1 MTEPKPVW
9 LRGPVEGVPA
19 LLQPAAHAAL
29 EMAEELEAALKDVPD
44 TLLWTKPHGVAS
56 IGFHLKH
63 IPGVLDRMMTY
74 AQGEQLSPLQRTQME
89 EEQLVQDDATIAA
102 LMKRLRKQV
111 SLYVEQLKQT
121 DPATLDNPRGVGRLQ
136 LPSTVGGL
144 ICHAAEHTQRHTGQ
158 LLVTIRVQTG
168 TQ

>member
-1 MTEPKPVW
+1 MTDQPAVW

-19 LLQPAAHAAL
+19 LLQPAAHAVL
-29 EMAEELEAALKDVPD
+29 QMAEELEDALQGVPD
-44 TLLWTKPHGVAS
+44 SLLWTKPHGVAS

-74 AQGEQLSPLQRTQME
+74 AQGEQLSPTQRTLLE
-89 EEQLVQDDATIAA
+89 AEQQIQDDATIAA
-102 LMKRLRKQV
+102 LMERLRKQV

-121 DPATLDNPRGVGRLQ
+121 DPAMLDMPRGVGRLQ
-136 LPSTVGGL
+136 LPSTVAGL